1 MKMRNKKLVQAL
13 VLSSVLAAGAMPI
26 AQAQTADTSMPSLI
40 DVQQIELTGQLNLL
54 TERTLGELLAQ
65 LRQHKGKKMSQA
77 DLAQLVQNS
86 QKWLDAKLPGSFVL
100 SIPAQTLSNGILSM
114 LVQPKLVDVTVAGAE
129 GFDEANVRA
138 SLPSLT
144 KGVALQSQGW
154 VDVRELQMAN
164 ENPLK
169 LTTVEYAVE
178 PDKGVSAKVKATAP
192 LGKTQGTVALNNTG
206 NDISGRGQFQVNAV
220 NANLTGEDDVLS
232 FTGGG
237 SLDPFAKSNYAS
249 LRYSVPDYAQHVSR
263 TVELTHST
271 GNLDFPFL
279 SLGNIGTKGVYNDL
293 SYRQAYY
300 LGNVAQTLDATK
312 LTLGVSLI
320 TNDSRTDFLG
330 ATLSES
336 EIKTV
341 PLSVAFEGD
350 FKITQPDQTRVRV
363 EWLGSNVSWGGGDQS
378 AQWSAARSGID
389 KRYNVMRMGVSGRV
403 SLDSQAAFSWQYRG
417 QYTSQ
422 KLLPVLQFSAINAY
436 TGVRGFVN
444 ATGLGDTGQ
453 VLRLDLESGRMLD
466 DADVRGYG
474 FYDAGKKKGGSDER
488 DIHVASAGL
497 GARWTSSDRLMKLDV
512 FAAKKMKGYE
522 YDLVSNTS
530 TQKSRSSLWLL
541 SSYSF

>member
-1 MKMRNKKLVQAL
+1 MKNKKLVHAL
-13 VLSSVLAAGAMPI
+13 VLSSLLAGSAMHL
-26 AQAQTADTSMPSLI
+26 AQAQTADAPMPLF
-40 DVQQIELTGQLNLL
+40 DVQQIELTGQLSLL

-65 LRQHKGKKMSQA
+65 LRQYKGKKMTQV
-77 DLAQLVQNS
+77 DLAQLVQNT
-86 QKWLDAKLPGSFVL
+86 QKWLDAKLPGRFVL
-100 SIPAQTLSNGILSM
+100 SIPAQTLSNGNLSM
-114 LVQPKLVDVTVAGAE
+114 LVQPKLVDVKVVGAQ

-144 KGVALQSQGW
+144 KGMALESQSW

-169 LTTVEYAVE
+169 LTTVDYAVQ
-178 PDKGVSAKVKATAP
+178 PDNGVSAKVKATAP
-192 LGKTQGTVALNNTG
+192 LGNTQGTVGVNNTG

-220 NANLTGEDDVLS
+220 NANLTGEDDVLN
-232 FTGGG
+232 FAAGG

-249 LRYSVPDYAQHVSR
+249 LRYSMPDYAEHVSR
-263 TVELTHST
+263 TVEYTHST
-271 GNLDFPFL
+271 GNLNFPFL
-279 SLGNIGTKGVYNDL
+279 SLGTIGAKGVYNDL

-300 LGNVAQTLDATK
+300 LGDVAQTLDASK
-312 LTLGVSLI
+312 LTLGVSM
-320 TNDSRTDFLG
+320 TSNESKTDFLG
-330 ATLSES
+330 TTLSEYKV
-336 EIKTV
+336 KTV

-350 FKITQPDQTRVRV
+350 FKITQPDQAHARV
-363 EWLGSNVSWGGGDQS
+363 EWLGSNASWGGGDQS
-378 AQWSAARSGID
+378 TQWDAARSGVD
-389 KRYNVMRMGVSGRV
+389 KRYNVMRMGLNGRV
-403 SLDSQAAFSWQYRG
+403 SLDSQASFSWQYRG

-422 KLLPVLQFSAINAY
+422 KLLPVLQFSAINAF

-444 ATGLGDTGQ
+444 ATGLGDTGH

-474 FYDAGKKKGGSDER
+474 FYDAGSKKGGSDEL

-497 GARWTSSDRLMKLDV
+497 GARWTSTDRLMKLDV
-512 FAAKKMKGYE
+512 FAAKKLKGYE

-530 TQKSRSSLWLL
+530 TQKSKSSLWFL

>member
-1 MKMRNKKLVQAL
+1 MKNKKLVHAL
-13 VLSSVLAAGAMPI
+13 VLSSLLAGSAMHL
-26 AQAQTADTSMPSLI
+26 AQAQTADAPMPLF
-40 DVQQIELTGQLNLL
+40 DVQQIELTGQLSLL

-65 LRQHKGKKMSQA
+65 LRQYKGKKMTQV
-77 DLAQLVQNS
+77 DLAQLVQNT
-86 QKWLDAKLPGSFVL
+86 QKWLDAKLPGRFVL
-100 SIPAQTLSNGILSM
+100 SIPAQTLSNGNLSM
-114 LVQPKLVDVTVAGAE
+114 LVQPKLVDVKVVGAQ

-144 KGVALQSQGW
+144 KGMALESQSW

-169 LTTVEYAVE
+169 LTTVDYAVQ
-178 PDKGVSAKVKATAP
+178 PDNGVSAKVKATAP
-192 LGKTQGTVALNNTG
+192 LGNTQGTVGVNNTG

-220 NANLTGEDDVLS
+220 NANLTGEDDVLN
-232 FTGGG
+232 FAAGG

-249 LRYSVPDYAQHVSR
+249 LRYSMPDYAEHVSR
-263 TVELTHST
+263 TVEYTHST
-271 GNLDFPFL
+271 GNLNFPFL
-279 SLGNIGTKGVYNDL
+279 SLGTIGAKGVYNDL

-300 LGNVAQTLDATK
+300 LGDVAQTLDASK
-312 LTLGVSLI
+312 LTLGVSM
-320 TNDSRTDFLG
+320 TSNESKTDFLG
-330 ATLSES
+330 TTLSEY
-336 EIKTV
+336 KVNTV

-350 FKITQPDQTRVRV
+350 FKITQPDQAHARV
-363 EWLGSNVSWGGGDQS
+363 EWLGSNASWGGGDQS
-378 AQWSAARSGID
+378 TQWDAARSGVD
-389 KRYNVMRMGVSGRV
+389 KRYNVMRMGLNGRV
-403 SLDSQAAFSWQYRG
+403 SLDSQASFSWQYRG

-422 KLLPVLQFSAINAY
+422 KLLPVLQFSAINAF

-444 ATGLGDTGQ
+444 ATGLGDTGH

-474 FYDAGKKKGGSDER
+474 FYDAGSKKGGSDEL

-497 GARWTSSDRLMKLDV
+497 GARWTSTDRLMKLDV
-512 FAAKKMKGYE
+512 FAAKKLKGYE

-530 TQKSRSSLWLL
+530 TQKSKSSLWFL